1 MKKSVSIFRSHDE
14 AVHAL
19 QELKECGV
27 DINKVSLVGKAEIV
41 DDKIH
46 VKSNKGLIAAPV
58 IIGIIAGSTIGL
70 LTGIGMF
77 AIPGFG
83 FLYGAGAEIGALA
96 GFEIGV
102 ATGGL
107 ITILL
112 GFGVK
117 EDKIAYE
124 EHVNEGRFLMYMDG
138 TEAEISRAQMVIEG
152 KHLGMTIH

>member
-1 MKKSVSIFRSHDE
+1 MKKTVSIFKTHDE

-19 QELKECGV
+19 EELKECGV
-27 DINKVSLVGKAEIV
+27 DINKVSLVGRAEIV

-46 VKSNKGLIAAPV
+46 VKSNRALIAAPV
-58 IIGIIAGSTIGL
+58 VIGIIVGSTIGL
-70 LTGIGMF
+70 LTGIGTF

-83 FLYGAGAEIGALA
+83 FLYNAGAEIGALA
-96 GFEIGV
+96 GFEVGV
-102 ATGGL
+102 AAGGL

-112 GFGVK
+112 GLGVK

-124 EHVNEGRFLMYMDG
+124 EHVKEGRFLMYIDG

-152 KHLGMTIH
+152 KHLGMAVH

>member
-1 MKKSVSIFRSHDE
+1 MKKSVSFFKTHDE

-19 QELKECGV
+19 EELKECGV
-27 DINKVSLVGKAEIV
+27 DINKVSLVGRAKIV

-46 VKSNKGLIAAPV
+46 IKSNRGLIAAPV
-58 IIGIIAGSTIGL
+58 IIGIVAGSTVGL

-83 FLYGAGAEIGALA
+83 FLYGAGWEIGALA
-96 GFEIGV
+96 GFEVGV

-112 GFGVK
+112 GLGVK

-124 EHVNEGRFLMYMDG
+124 EHVKEGGFVMLIDG

-152 KHLGMTIH
+152 KHLGMAVH